1 MKKSSSDRLFAVRP
15 PAAPLDAIG
24 AATVQDAERPTLIQ
38 LPAGLSDDPALEP
51 FGGARAESPGLSR
64 AELFDLERELDQ
76 AAANE
81 GHATLDERLS
91 SGLPPCD
98 ANAYLGQVLDNRYI
112 VEALIARGGMGVV
125 YRCRH
130 RLIGKQFAVKIIRSD
145 MAQLPDA
152 PRRFLMEATAA
163 SAIGNEHIID
173 IFDYGLL
180 PDGASF
186 LVMELLQGLT
196 LAELIKTRPLLS
208 PASIISIGTQ
218 VCEGLRAAHDAGIVH
233 RDLKPE
239 NIFLLRRQARDFVK
253 ILDFGIAKMSG
264 SAAPLTQRGLIVGTP
279 HYMAPEQAA
288 GNAVDE
294 RGDIY
299 ALGVILYELTTG
311 QVPFDASHYMAV
323 LGKHMNEPPPPLP
336 PSCFPSSV
344 APAFEA
350 LVLRCLAKRPEE
362 RFQSMAEVSVALEEL
377 GRRLTRPLPLF
388 EPILVHDSSLSLG
401 QRSSALSVP
410 AAAAQNVLPRPPRRA
425 ISLALSGAVLAL
437 LLVASVWR
445 LTTQGQSPLA
455 SNASVQSTHSGS
467 GSDSSS
473 DSSSASAR
481 SASGGPV
488 GASSSTNGARSSDPY
503 SALPSP
509 SDPDASPP

>member
-15 PAAPLDAIG
+15 PAAPRDA
-24 AATVQDAERPTLIQ
+24 DADRPTLIQ
-38 LPAGLSDDPALEP
+38 LPAGLTDDPSS
-51 FGGARAESPGLSR
+51 ESPTSAYGGSPR
-64 AELFDLERELDQ
+64 ASSAELFDLEQELDQ
-76 AAANE
+76 AANE

-91 SGLPPCD
+91 VGPPSCD
-98 ANAYLGQVLDNRYI
+98 PSAYVGQVLDNRYV
-112 VEALIARGGMGVV
+112 VEGLIARGGMGVV

-145 MAQLPDA
+145 MVQLPDA

-180 PDGASF
+180 ADGASF

-196 LAELIKTRPLLS
+196 LAELIKSRPLLS
-208 PASIISIGTQ
+208 PARIISIATQ

-253 ILDFGIAKMSG
+253 VLDFGIAKMTG
-264 SAAPLTQRGLIVGTP
+264 STAPLTQRGLIVGTP

-288 GNAVDE
+288 GNPVDE

-299 ALGVILYELTTG
+299 SLGVILYELTTG

-350 LVLRCLAKRPEE
+350 VVLRCLAKRPED
-362 RFQSMAEVSVALEEL
+362 RFRSMAEVGDALEEL
-377 GRRLTRPLPLF
+377 GRRLTRPLPIL
-388 EPILVHDSSLSLG
+388 EPISMQDSAPSLG

-410 AAAAQNVLPRPPRRA
+410 AAAAQNVLPRAPLRG
-425 ISLALSGAVLAL
+425 ISLVLSGALLAVVL
-437 LLVASVWR
+437 VVSVWR
-445 LTTQGQSPLA
+445 LTSRGPA
-455 SNASVQSTHSGS
+455 SL
-467 GSDSSS
+467 
-473 DSSSASAR
+473 
-481 SASGGPV
+481 
-488 GASSSTNGARSSDPY
+488 ASSSTSKA
-503 SALPSP
+503 ALPSEP
-509 SDPDASPP
+509 VPAGSGEAVGSAQGAAPLTADTRALDVWPLDASSPTAPSSP

>member
-1 MKKSSSDRLFAVRP
+1 MKKSSSDRLFAVQP
-15 PAAPLDAIG
+15 PAAPRDA
-24 AATVQDAERPTLIQ
+24 DAERPTLIQ
-38 LPAGLSDDPALEP
+38 PPAALADDPNPGFFTA
-51 FGGARAESPGLSR
+51 ARD
-64 AELFDLERELDQ
+64 ELWGLERELEQ

-91 SGLPPCD
+91 VGPPCD
-98 ANAYLGQVLDNRYI
+98 PNAYLGQVLDNRYI
-112 VEALIARGGMGVV
+112 VEGLIARGGMGVV

-145 MAQLPDA
+145 MVQLPDA

-180 PDGASF
+180 ADGASF
-186 LVMELLQGLT
+186 LVMELLQGST
-196 LAELIKTRPLLS
+196 LAELIKSRQLLS
-208 PASIISIGTQ
+208 PARIISIGTQ

-239 NIFLLRRQARDFVK
+239 NIFLQRRQAHDFVK

-264 SAAPLTQRGLIVGTP
+264 STAPLTQRGLIVGTP

-288 GNAVDE
+288 GNPVDE

-311 QVPFDASHYMAV
+311 QVPFDASHYMVV
-323 LGKHMNEPPPPLP
+323 LGKHMNEPPPRLP

-350 LVLRCLAKRPEE
+350 LVLRCLAKRPED
-362 RFQSMAEVSVALEEL
+362 RFQSMSMVSDALEEL
-377 GRRLTRPLPLF
+377 GRKLTRPLPML
-388 EPILVHDSSLSLG
+388 EPVALHDGPPSLG

-410 AAAAQNVLPRPPRRA
+410 AAADQSVLPRVPRQGV
-425 ISLALSGAVLAL
+425 SLMLSGAVLAVV
-437 LLVASVWR
+437 LVASAASVWR
-445 LTTQGQSPLA
+445 LISQGRGPVA
-455 SNASVQSTHSGS
+455 SNSTVQANRP
-467 GSDSSS
+467 
-473 DSSSASAR
+473 SSAA
-481 SASGGPV
+481 AGPSESF
-488 GASSSTNGARSSDPY
+488 SSPPAAAPNS
-503 SALPSP
+503 
-509 SDPDASPP
+509 PDASPPPAP

>member
-15 PAAPLDAIG
+15 PAAPRDA
-24 AATVQDAERPTLIQ
+24 DAERPTLIQ
-38 LPAGLSDDPALEP
+38 LPAALVDASELP
-51 FGGARAESPGLSR
+51 TNAYGSPPPRSS
-64 AELFDLERELDQ
+64 AELFELERELDQ

-91 SGLPPCD
+91 VGPPSCD
-98 ANAYLGQVLDNRYI
+98 PNAYVGQVLDNRYV

-130 RLIGKQFAVKIIRSD
+130 RLIGKQFAVKIIRTD

-180 PDGASF
+180 ADGASF
-186 LVMELLQGLT
+186 LVMELLQGVT
-196 LAELIKTRPLLS
+196 LADLIKSRPLLS
-208 PASIISIGTQ
+208 PARIISIATQ

-253 ILDFGIAKMSG
+253 VLDFGIAKMSG
-264 SAAPLTQRGLIVGTP
+264 STAPLTQRGLIVGTP

-299 ALGVILYELTTG
+299 SLGVILYELTTG
-311 QVPFDASHYMAV
+311 HVPFDASHYMAV

-350 LVLRCLAKRPEE
+350 VVLRCLAKRPED
-362 RFQSMAEVSVALEEL
+362 RFRSMADVGTALEEL
-377 GRRLTRPLPLF
+377 GRRLTRPLPML
-388 EPILVHDSSLSLG
+388 EPSAMHDGASGVG

-410 AAAAQNVLPRPPRRA
+410 AAADQNVLPRAPLRG
-425 ISLALSGAVLAL
+425 ISLALSGAVLAVV
-437 LLVASVWR
+437 LVASVWR
-445 LTTQGQSPLA
+445 LTRQGRAPLA
-455 SNASVQSTHSGS
+455 S
-467 GSDSSS
+467 SSMS
-473 DSSSASAR
+473 Q
-481 SASGGPV
+481 
-488 GASSSTNGARSSDPY
+488 
-503 SALPSP
+503 SALPGGPISAGRAESTGNGLGAAASAP
-509 SDPDASPP
+509 DELTPDASSPEAPSSP